1 MTLWASFLEK
11 IGVNQNNKINWELLP
26 DYVDKKAIH
35 QLLVNINENEIVSVV
50 DQNPQMG
57 NFRDILYQI
66 IN

>member
-50 DQNPQMG
+50 DQNPQME

>member
-1 MTLWASFLEK
+1 MTLCASFLEK

>member
-66 IN
+66 IK

>member
-1 MTLWASFLEK
+1 MTLCASFLEK

-57 NFRDILYQI
+57 NFRDILYPI

>member
-26 DYVDKKAIH
+26 DSVDKKAIH